1 MLEQIQQFLLHYFTW
16 WNGANFNTRFYTRRF
31 GVLVGHD
38 EFGNA
43 YYRRPGID
51 PALGF
56 ERRWVIYNGVAE
68 ASMTPPGWNGWL
80 HHTVDAAADR
90 GRLQAPPV
98 AIAAYGKPDRHAGR
112 DPARRLDAEGR
123 PTPAHRGRLRG
134 LESRPLR
141 RAAFIPPPFSS
152 KAPAMDLFRLAVAIG
167 RRARPT
173 IMSPRLALA
182 ALAAVAALTATPRV
196 ALADKISNPI
206 AVFDGLDKITGRIIS
221 FEVAI
226 NETVQFGAL
235 QITPR
240 VCYSRPPTDAP
251 QTDAFAQVDEI
262 DELKQI
268 KRIFSGWMFADSPGL
283 HGVEHPIFDIWLTA
297 CKGGT
302 VVIHDAPA
310 AEASA
315 PNPDESPPTDPG
327 ADAASPEQPA
337 PPPVQPAKKK
347 KPKPPTVLAA
357 PDTQPT
363 APFEPAPD
371 PSSSTGNARAR

>member
-1 MLEQIQQFLLHYFTW
+1 M
-16 WNGANFNTRFYTRRF
+16 N
-31 GVLVGHD
+31 
-38 EFGNA
+38 
-43 YYRRPGID
+43 
-51 PALGF
+51 
-56 ERRWVIYNGVAE
+56 
-68 ASMTPPGWNGWL
+68 WL
-80 HHTVDAAADR
+80 DLAH
-90 GRLQAPPV
+90 
-98 AIAAYGKPDRHAGR
+98 AIGLR
-112 DPARRLDAEGR
+112 ARRAL
-123 PTPAHRGRLRG
+123 
-134 LESRPLR
+134 PL
-141 RAAFIPPPFSS
+141 A
-152 KAPAMDLFRLAVAIG
+152 G
-167 RRARPT
+167 
-173 IMSPRLALA
+173 A
-182 ALAAVAALTATPRV
+182 ALAAVAALAAPNT

-262 DELKQI
+262 DEQKEV

-315 PNPDESPPTDPG
+315 NPDESPPTDAG
-327 ADAASPEQPA
+327 TDASSPERPA
-337 PPPVQPAKKK
+337 PPPQPARKRR
-347 KPKPPTVLAA
+347 PKPQAAVVAA
-357 PDTQPT
+357 PAPVT
-363 APFEPAPD
+363 ASPLD
-371 PSSSTGNARAR
+371 PPPSQGTSGNARGR

>member
-1 MLEQIQQFLLHYFTW
+1 
-16 WNGANFNTRFYTRRF
+16 
-31 GVLVGHD
+31 
-38 EFGNA
+38 
-43 YYRRPGID
+43 
-51 PALGF
+51 
-56 ERRWVIYNGVAE
+56 
-68 ASMTPPGWNGWL
+68 
-80 HHTVDAAADR
+80 
-90 GRLQAPPV
+90 
-98 AIAAYGKPDRHAGR
+98 
-112 DPARRLDAEGR
+112 
-123 PTPAHRGRLRG
+123 
-134 LESRPLR
+134 
-141 RAAFIPPPFSS
+141 
-152 KAPAMDLFRLAVAIG
+152 MDLIGSAQAIG
-167 RRARPT
+167 RRACPAIARMKPT
-173 IMSPRLALA
+173 LAAGALA
-182 ALAAVAALTATPRV
+182 ALSALSAPDA

-262 DELKQI
+262 DEQKAV

-302 VVIHDAPA
+302 VVIHDAPM

-337 PPPVQPAKKK
+337 QAPAPAPKKK
-347 KPKPPTVLAA
+347 KPKPPPTVAA
-357 PDTQPT
+357 T
-363 APFEPAPD
+363 PAPD
-371 PSSSTGNARAR
+371 AEPTTPFDAAPNPSSNTGNARAR

>member
-1 MLEQIQQFLLHYFTW
+1 M
-16 WNGANFNTRFYTRRF
+16 NRFD
-31 GVLVGHD
+31 LAH
-38 EFGNA
+38 
-43 YYRRPGID
+43 
-51 PALGF
+51 
-56 ERRWVIYNGVAE
+56 
-68 ASMTPPGWNGWL
+68 
-80 HHTVDAAADR
+80 
-90 GRLQAPPV
+90 
-98 AIAAYGKPDRHAGR
+98 AIGLR
-112 DPARRLDAEGR
+112 ARRAL
-123 PTPAHRGRLRG
+123 
-134 LESRPLR
+134 PL
-141 RAAFIPPPFSS
+141 A
-152 KAPAMDLFRLAVAIG
+152 G
-167 RRARPT
+167 
-173 IMSPRLALA
+173 A
-182 ALAAVAALTATPRV
+182 ALAAVAALTAPNA

-262 DELKQI
+262 DEQKKV

-315 PNPDESPPTDPG
+315 NPDESPPTDAG
-327 ADAASPEQPA
+327 TDAVSPEQPA
-337 PPPVQPAKKK
+337 PPPQPAKKR
-347 KPKPPTVLAA
+347 KPKPAAAVVAAPAPGDRVAARPAAFAGDFRQRARALTLAA
-357 PDTQPT
+357 SPVL
-363 APFEPAPD
+363 
-371 PSSSTGNARAR
+371 R

>member
-1 MLEQIQQFLLHYFTW
+1 MTSSATPIIA
-16 WNGANFNTRFYTRRF
+16 GR
-31 GVLVGHD
+31 
-38 EFGNA
+38 
-43 YYRRPGID
+43 GID

-56 ERRWVIYNGVAE
+56 ERRWVIYNGVSE

-80 HHTVDAAADR
+80 HHTVDVPPTEEDYTARPWQLPHMGNPTGTPAAIRPDGSTLRPGPPSADR
-90 GRLQAPPV
+90 R
-98 AIAAYGKPDRHAGR
+98 
-112 DPARRLDAEGR
+112 
-123 PTPAHRGRLRG
+123 RLRG
-134 LESRPLR
+134 LEPWPLR
-141 RAAFIPPPFSS
+141 RPAFIPPPFTS
-152 KAPAMDLFRLAVAIG
+152 KAPPMDLFRLAQAIP
-167 RRARPT
+167 RRALPA
-173 IMSPRLALA
+173 IAWMKPMLAGVALAGVSALA
-182 ALAAVAALTATPRV
+182 APGAAF
-196 ALADKISNPI
+196 ADKISNPI
-206 AVFDGLDKITGRIIS
+206 AVFNGLDKITGRIIS

-251 QTDAFAQVDEI
+251 QTDAFAQVDEL
-262 DELKQI
+262 DEKKQI

-302 VVIHDAPA
+302 VVIHDAPP

-327 ADAASPEQPA
+327 ADATSGQPA
-337 PPPVQPAKKK
+337 PPPAPVAKKK
-347 KPKPPTVLAA
+347 KPKPPTVVAA
-357 PDTQPT
+357 PAPDAEPT

-371 PSSSTGNARAR
+371 PSSSPGGNARGR